1 MRPLAKFFFL
11 LVVLAE
17 PVWLMHAQST
27 EPASKADGSAS
38 VAATKEEVGQL
49 RSEVAAQ
56 RKTIEELK
64 ALVEKLAAAQNRS
77 TAENRSTD
85 SGVQIRPV
93 ADAVSAESNA
103 QPVDIPG
110 TVRLRNAVL
119 LEADAMPPDPGVD
132 QAQAAAAAK
141 KDPPLTAGWN
151 GEHFFIRSADG
162 QFSISPYGYVNT
174 DYRAYKGDGAPSDT
188 FLLRQARF
196 GFQGSYGSHFDFA
209 LLSDAAATS
218 GSVVRDVYLNVRYK
232 PEFQFQAGQFKA
244 PFAQETGIGDT
255 SLDFAERGFQ
265 SMLYPSA
272 ATAYRSPGAAFHG
285 DIDGGVVQYWVGA
298 FNGKGYALANTTN
311 EPEVVG
317 RLRFYLWRK
326 SKSDWLKQLAFGGSI
341 DHARSRGLSGD
352 QSFNATLPDQAYN
365 FFPQFA
371 INGPIERYNGEF
383 TYLKGSFSLR
393 GEYDQLNQF
402 RQSVG
407 SLQSGNLGFL
417 SLPGI
422 TAKAWD
428 ISTTYLLTGEKRP
441 ENGTPRVNRPSF
453 GPDTP
458 GGKGR
463 GLGAWE
469 LAFRYTG
476 IQANE
481 PGANLEN
488 YYTPGYV
495 ATFNDHTDEF
505 TFGLNWYP
513 NYWVKYVL
521 NVGIDQLKE
530 PSVIGQVPQNF
541 FVVTQRLQFR
551 F

>member
-1 MRPLAKFFFL
+1 MRSLTAFFVL
-11 LVVLAE
+11 LVSFVAPGSLA
-17 PVWLMHAQST
+17 HAQGT
-27 EPASKADGSAS
+27 EPAGNTGGSAAQS
-38 VAATKEEVGQL
+38 ATKEEVNQL

-56 RKTIEELK
+56 RQTIEELK
-64 ALVEKLAAAQNRS
+64 ALVERLAGEKIKSPDNGSA
-77 TAENRSTD
+77 
-85 SGVQIRPV
+85 QIRPV
-93 ADAVSAESNA
+93 AATPSSDATSQLIDAPGSA
-103 QPVDIPG
+103 VH
-110 TVRLRNAVL
+110 LMNAVL
-119 LEADAMPPDPGVD
+119 KEAEPEPAAAVVD
-132 QAQAAAAAK
+132 QAAPPAAPK
-141 KDPPLTAGWN
+141 KDTPLTAGWN
-151 GEHFFIRSADG
+151 GEHFFIKSPDG

-188 FLLRQARF
+188 FFLRQARF

-209 LLSDAAATS
+209 LLSDAAATT
-218 GSVVRDVYLNVRYK
+218 GSVVRDVYLNIRIR

-255 SLDFAERGFQ
+255 SLDFVERGFQ

-272 ATAYRSPGAAFHG
+272 ASAYRSPGAAIHG
-285 DIDGGVVQYWVGA
+285 DIDGGVMQYWVGA

-311 EPEVVG
+311 QPEVVG
-317 RLRFYLWRK
+317 RLRFYPWRK
-326 SKSDWLKQLAFGGSI
+326 TKSDWLKQLAFGGSV
-341 DHARSRGLSGD
+341 DVARSRGLSGD
-352 QSFNATLPDQAYN
+352 QSFNGTLPDNAYN

-371 INGPIERYNGEF
+371 INGPIQRYNGEF
-383 TYLKGSFSLR
+383 TYLKSRFSLR
-393 GEYDQLNQF
+393 GEFDQLNMS
-402 RQSVG
+402 RNNVG
-407 SLQSGNLGFL
+407 SEQAGGLGFI
-417 SLPGI
+417 SLPSI
-422 TAKAWD
+422 IAKAWD

-441 ENGTPRVNRPSF
+441 ENGTPRVNHPMF

-481 PGANLEN
+481 PGANFEN
-488 YYTPGYV
+488 YYTPGFV
-495 ATFNDHTDEF
+495 TTFNQHTDEF

-541 FVVTQRLQFR
+541 FVVMQRLQFR